1 MTNGKQAAF
10 FFLFF
15 ILTFLSSNINCSTI
29 QGSCYRK
36 QTTSIIQEAPNKPD
50 GVHMIWTLSSILRC
64 GGHLNEF
71 AVYMTHKRKEINH
84 FLCLAVVWVGRVSR
98 AQQRCEDVR

>member
-1 MTNGKQAAF
+1 
-10 FFLFF
+10 
-15 ILTFLSSNINCSTI
+15 
-29 QGSCYRK
+29 
-36 QTTSIIQEAPNKPD
+36 
-50 GVHMIWTLSSILRC
+50 MIWTLRSILLGC

-71 AVYMTHKRKEINH
+71 AVYMTHKGKQINH